1 LLDVLD
7 GGDLGFGVFVGS
19 EVGLVVE
26 EEALGAVF
34 GEADAGVL
42 FGWVGGGL
50 GVHGVEKYGF

>member
-1 LLDVLD
+1 M
-7 GGDLGFGVFVGS
+7 GS